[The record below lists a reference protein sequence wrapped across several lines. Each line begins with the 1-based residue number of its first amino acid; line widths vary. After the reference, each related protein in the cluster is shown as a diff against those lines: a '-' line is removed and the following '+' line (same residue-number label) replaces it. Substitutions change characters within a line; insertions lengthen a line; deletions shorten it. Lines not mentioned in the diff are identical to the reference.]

1 MLAMTLAARFEPMGA
16 GKAAAEPEPSA
27 RRDIRAQDLMRACL
41 DRIAEREPQVHAF
54 AHLAA
59 DAALEHARQLDA
71 GALRGP
77 LHGLPMTIKDILII
91 MI

>member
-1 MLAMTLAARFEPMGA
+1 MTRSALERLDAVELARGL
-16 GKAAAEPEPSA
+16 A

-77 LHGLPMTIKDILII
+77 LHGLPLGVKDL
-91 MI
+91 